1 MTRPA
6 DKAAR
11 EVKAAQLRQRIA
23 GLTGNSAG
31 NADGAAEPAPPGAA
45 TPAAPPV
52 PAPSN
57 PRDFI
62 AQRMRELAARKK

>member
-11 EVKAAQLRQRIA
+11 DVKAAQLRQRIA
-23 GLTGNSAG
+23 GLTGKSAG
-31 NADGAAEPAPPGAA
+31 NADGAAEPAPPGPA
-45 TPAAPPV
+45 TPV